1 MKHFNTIAVHA
12 GREDLTAL
20 GVHSVP
26 IDLSTTYPIT
36 SLEAGGA
43 TMDSALAGRGHVGN
57 DRVYRR
63 ITSPNVERFEVAM
76 TALET
81 TRMAA
86 QGADVSQYGAIGFAS
101 GMAAITAVLQS
112 RVLAELP
119 HVVAVRPIYGTSDH
133 VLETSVMGT
142 QVTWTDAEAIKD
154 AITPQTGLI
163 YIETPANPTLQLINL
178 HQVVLAAGD
187 IPVLV
192 DNTFATPVL
201 QQPLEHGVTFVVHSA
216 TKYIG
221 GHGDAMGGV
230 VVTHGEYVHAVR
242 GLRAATGGLMDPF
255 TAYLMQRGLT
265 TLSVRVKAAQET
277 AGEIV
282 SWLTKQKKIS
292 NVYYPGLGDSDKD
305 NLVGPGRQMT
315 GPGAMVSFEMAGGF
329 EAAAHVAQHV
339 KLITHAVSLGGIDTL
354 IEHPASFTHRMV
366 DPDARTHAAVLRI
379 SVGLEH
385 HEDLIADLEQAI
397 AGA

>member
-12 GREDLTAL
+12 GREDLTEL

-43 TMDSALAGRGHVGN
+43 TMDSALIGQGFVGK

-63 ITSPNVERFEVAM
+63 ITNPNVERFEAAM

-81 TRMAA
+81 SRMAA
-86 QGADVSQYGAIGFAS
+86 QGTDISDYSAIAFGS

-112 RVLAELP
+112 RVLAEVP
-119 HVVAVRPIYGTSDH
+119 HVVAVRPLYGTSDH

-142 QVTWTDAEAIKD
+142 EVTWTDADGIKD
-154 AITPQTGLI
+154 AVTPRTGLV
-163 YIETPANPTLQLINL
+163 YVETPANPTLDLINL
-178 HQVVLAAGD
+178 QQVVLAAGD
-187 IPVLV
+187 VPVMV

-201 QQPLEHGVTFVVHSA
+201 QQPLEFGVTYVVHSA

-230 VVTHGEYVHAVR
+230 VVTYGDYAAAVR

-255 TAYLMQRGLT
+255 SAYLMHRGLT
-265 TLSVRVKAAQET
+265 TLSVRVMAAQET
-277 AGEIV
+277 AKEIV
-282 SWLTKQKKIS
+282 QWLTKHPKIS
-292 NVYYPGLGDSDKD
+292 KVFYPGLENSNTD
-305 NLVGPGRQMT
+305 NLVGAGKQMT
-315 GPGAMVSFEMAGGF
+315 GPGAMVSFELVGGF
-329 EAAAHVAQHV
+329 DAAAYVAEHV
-339 KLITHAVSLGGIDTL
+339 KLITHAVSLGGTDTL

-385 HEDLIADLEQAI
+385 ADDLIADLDQAL

>member
-1 MKHFNTIAVHA
+1 MKHFETIAVHA
-12 GREDLTAL
+12 GREDLTEL

-43 TMDSALAGRGHVGN
+43 TMDSALLGQGFVGK

-63 ITSPNVERFEVAM
+63 ITNPNVERFEAAM

-81 TRMAA
+81 SRMAA
-86 QGADVSQYGAIGFAS
+86 QGTDVSDYSAIAFGS

-142 QVTWTDAEAIKD
+142 EVTWTDADGIKD
-154 AITPQTGLI
+154 SITPRTGLV
-163 YIETPANPTLQLINL
+163 YVESPANPTLQLINL
-178 HQVVLAAGD
+178 RQVVLAAGD
-187 IPVLV
+187 VPVLV

-201 QQPLEHGVTFVVHSA
+201 QQPLEQGVTYVVHSA

-230 VVTHGEYVHAVR
+230 VVTYGQYAQGVR

-255 TAYLMQRGLT
+255 TAYLMHRGLT
-265 TLSVRVKAAQET
+265 TLGVRVKAAQET
-277 AGEIV
+277 AGHIANWLSKNPKV
-282 SWLTKQKKIS
+282 SA
-292 NVYYPGLGDSDKD
+292 VFYPGLGDSDPD
-305 NLVGPGRQMT
+305 GLIGPNKQMS
-315 GPGAMVSFEMAGGF
+315 GPGAMISFEMAGGF
-329 EAAAHVAQHV
+329 DAAAHVAQHV
-339 KLITHAVSLGGIDTL
+339 KLLTHAVSLGGTDTL

-385 HEDLIADLEQAI
+385 HEDLIADLDQAI